1 MIKSLSSRV
10 FLVLLVG
17 IAASAC
23 LTLWFALDE
32 RQTSLIQSRE
42 SHYLE
47 RSEQLIM
54 AIDTLP
60 AVNRAQFLK
69 MLPRLGINVATD
81 PDLHNAQQNRSLN
94 ATRLAERLGPEFQVV
109 SLPFVNCPLF
119 GPPGQIGSCESIAV
133 TLHDG
138 SHLSLMLM
146 PLHNPLPP
154 VSHYFYHY
162 LLLFLLFIAA
172 LAFLVTR
179 MVIRPL
185 QLLSQAALDLGN
197 DINHAPLLVEGAT
210 ELRQASNAF
219 NAMQARI
226 RNYINQRTHMLA
238 AITHDLQTPL
248 TRLRLRI
255 EKVADDDLR
264 ERLISDLSAMQE
276 MVREGLLLARS
287 MDANEQ
293 RQLVNLDSL
302 LDSVVSDAVDA
313 GQQVTLS
320 GSANMSVKA
329 QPQALLRCVNNL
341 IDNALKYG
349 HYANVTVQ
357 NESNILAVIR
367 VRDGGTGLPEE
378 ELEKVF
384 TPFYRI
390 ESSRSRESGGT
401 GLGLTIARNIC
412 EQHGGTLTLRN
423 HPEGGLEAI
432 LKLPGKAMNKKL
444 KEAPADL

>member
-1 MIKSLSSRV
+1 MLIKSLSGRV
-10 FLVLLVG
+10 FLVLILG

-42 SHYLE
+42 THYLE

-60 AVNRAQFLK
+60 AANRAQFLK

-81 PDLHNAQQNRSLN
+81 PDLNMAQKNRSLN
-94 ATRLAERLGPEFQVV
+94 ASRLAERLGPEFEVI
-109 SLPFVNCPLF
+109 SLPFVTCPLF
-119 GPPGQIGSCESIAV
+119 GPPGMMGSCETVAV

-138 SHLSLMLM
+138 SHLSLVLM
-146 PLHNPLPP
+146 PLRNPLPP

-197 DINHAPLLVEGAT
+197 DINHAPLVVEGAT

-226 RNYINQRTHMLA
+226 RNYIGQRTHMLA

-255 EKVADDDLR
+255 EKVSDDDLR
-264 ERLISDLSAMQE
+264 ERLIADLSAMQD

-287 MDANEQ
+287 MDAQEQ
-293 RQLVNLDSL
+293 RQQVNLDSL

-313 GQQVTLS
+313 GQPVKLA
-320 GSANMSVKA
+320 GSANMSVRA

-349 HYANVTVQ
+349 NYANVTVQ
-357 NESNILAVIR
+357 NEANQLAVIR
-367 VRDGGTGLPEE
+367 VRDGGCGLPED

-423 HPEGGLEAI
+423 HPDGGLEAI
-432 LKLPGKAMNKKL
+432 LKLPGKAMNPSRL
-444 KEAPADL
+444 G